1 MIVRHPTEHLSAT
14 AGVLVKRVL
23 PTQLD
28 KDGVLQ
34 LEAAF
39 LAGLQKGDALGVP
52 GRLPTCESC
61 WTEPAVAAAL
71 GAGDAVTFRGLACI
85 GARQGASVRLVA
97 LVPS

>member
-1 MIVRHPTEHLSAT
+1 MVRHPTDHLSVP
-14 AGVLVKRVL
+14 AGVPRKRIL

-39 LAGLQKGDALGVP
+39 LAGLQEGDALGVP
-52 GRLPTCESC
+52 GPLPTCEFC
-61 WTEPAVAAAL
+61 WTEPAVAVAL
-71 GAGDAVTFRGLACI
+71 GPGDAATFRGRACI
-85 GARQGASVRLVA
+85 ANRQGASVRLVA